1 MILKHKNYIE
11 EAVKKNIST
20 EKLDTF
26 FKVGLEL
33 GIFRVVGNEGS
44 EILYETNENQTAT
57 GSQILL
63 NEEGKPNPIT
73 IQPVNHDLAKDMPE
87 PKKTEEPKQE
97 GSRPASVGNKVTSG
111 FGNPFAG
118 TSWGN

>member
-1 MILKHKNYIE
+1 MILKLKNYIE

-44 EILYETNENQTAT
+44 EILYETNENHTAT
-57 GSQILL
+57 GPEVLL
-63 NEEGKPNPIT
+63 NEEGKPNPVT
-73 IQPVNHDLAKDMPE
+73 IQ
-87 PKKTEEPKQE
+87 TEPKQE
-97 GSRPASVGNKVTSG
+97 TSRPASVGNQVSSG